1 MNSCISCTLSAY
13 PSPFW
18 SGNYWSAFTMWD
30 ASQASPGRNSWCYR
44 GRTSRPGHPAS
55 RERRQGHQTSPY
67 RNIFDL
73 RLVEPWMWLICQ
85 RWIRSHIAA
94 SPCWLRR
101 NMTLGGDGL
110 WLRSQRVH
118 QLVPQAWYGRVRAR
132 ARLYGRGSRDRGP
145 AVPGQWFVGVY
156 VSPAPLQAWLSS
168 ETWRQ
173 CGLREFAPLLAAV
186 QMVAGMM
193 TASKEL

>member
-1 MNSCISCTLSAY
+1 MADLPALDTVAH
-13 PSPFW
+13 
-18 SGNYWSAFTMWD
+18 
-30 ASQASPGRNSWCYR
+30 R
-44 GRTSRPGHPAS
+44 G
-55 RERRQGHQTSPY
+55 
-67 RNIFDL
+67 
-73 RLVEPWMWLICQ
+73 EPML
-85 RWIRSHIAA
+85 AA
-94 SPCWLRR
+94 SEHDPR
-101 NMTLGGDGL
+101 GDGL

-156 VSPAPLQAWLSS
+156 VSPAPLQAWPSS